1 VKRRN
6 GVSGKNSGKQQIKN
20 SKMEGRGLIGWIS
33 LICLSLKIN
42 VFPVALWFPC
52 EIQLSSAHSP
62 ISRGKSVVKFLAV
75 LACK

>member
-1 VKRRN
+1 
-6 GVSGKNSGKQQIKN
+6 
-20 SKMEGRGLIGWIS
+20 MEGRGLIGWIS